1 MHEIRIYSDCK
12 LLIAHFATPPKLPLF
27 PFSKWQSCLSLSAL
41 PRLHV
46 YDVPYIVIRIASFRQ
61 RTNERKKK
69 KKQSQRA
76 TDEKSKQTLQTHCN
90 ISHVMHA
97 NNNKMPHRLGL
108 SNSSVAPMST
118 SSHYKKE
125 IKNHGLLHFT
135 IDRCINITII
145 IIIKNS
151 KKT

>member
-69 KKQSQRA
+69 KNNHNEQLTKKANKLCKRIV
-76 TDEKSKQTLQTHCN
+76 TFHTLCT
-90 ISHVMHA
+90 
-97 NNNKMPHRLGL
+97 R
-108 SNSSVAPMST
+108 
-118 SSHYKKE
+118 
-125 IKNHGLLHFT
+125 
-135 IDRCINITII
+135 TII
-145 IIIKNS
+145 KCPTGWAYRIRRSRQCRRRHTIR
-151 KKT
+151 KKLKIMVFYILRSIDA